1 MKVHANAPLGP
12 KGRETMVLR
21 VLEQGWS
28 RTEAAEAAG
37 VSERTCSKW
46 VRRYR
51 ADGERRAAGSLVGA
65 EVDPAPH
72 ARRARRDHRVAAQ
85 AADDCGAEI
94 AFCLA
99 MALSTVSAVLLRVGL
114 GKLSRLEPPEP
125 PNRYERRHAGELLHV
140 DVKKLG
146 RIADG
151 RAGHRVHGNRRLQL
165 SPRRRDAAGR
175 DRKLVG
181 WEYVHVCVDDATR
194 LAYVEVLADEKA
206 TTAVGFLQRAVAF
219 YASHG
224 VRVRA
229 VMSDNGACYR
239 STIHAFACRA
249 LDIRHL
255 RTRPYR
261 PRTNGKAERFIRT
274 LLAGWAY
281 GAIYGSSHER
291 TAALDGWIWT
301 YNHRRPHG
309 ALSHKTPIARLNDLS
324 RCRFLRRATGFDRI
338 ESDDRP
344 CVGMP
349 LFALEATG
357 SLHRAWATELERRW
371 PRSLRFFAPSE
382 TQAAQGAARA
392 RAVSDRRSRF
402 RGARLARAPR
412 HWSPCEPHRVSK
424 RCSRAVAH
432 RRQFDLSRS
441 RRSANDYMTN
451 STRSRPVSRPPHRM
465 AARCH
470 CTRRPRRAVLACA
483 AAFAG
488 QSPSPRRCRRAP
500 AAA

>member
-28 RTEAAEAAG
+28 RTQAAEAAG

-46 VRRYR
+46 IKRYCREGR
-51 ADGERRAAGSLVGA
+51 AGLLDRSSAPISIPHRTPDELV
-65 EVDPAPH
+65 EVVVVL
-72 ARRARRDHRVAAQ
+72 RKLRMT
-85 AADDCGAEI
+85 GAEI

-146 RIADG
+146 RII
-151 RAGHRVHGNRRLQL
+151 RPGHRVTG
-165 SPRRRDAAGR
+165 SRRDRR
-175 DRKLVG
+175 DQGKKG
-181 WEYVHVCVDDATR
+181 WEFVHVCVDDATR
-194 LAYVEVLADEKA
+194 LAYVEVLSDEKA
-206 TTAVGFLQRAVAF
+206 TTAVAFLRRSVAF

-224 VRVRA
+224 ITVKA

-249 LDIRHL
+249 LGIRHL

-281 GAIYGSSHER
+281 GAIYGTSAER
-291 TAALDGWIWT
+291 TAALDGWLWT

-309 ALSHKTPIARLNDLS
+309 ALSHKTPIARL
-324 RCRFLRRATGFDRI
+324 
-338 ESDDRP
+338 
-344 CVGMP
+344 
-349 LFALEATG
+349 
-357 SLHRAWATELERRW
+357 TELNN
-371 PRSLRFFAPSE
+371 
-382 TQAAQGAARA
+382 
-392 RAVSDRRSRF
+392 
-402 RGARLARAPR
+402 LAG
-412 HWSPCEPHRVSK
+412 S
-424 RCSRAVAH
+424 
-432 RRQFDLSRS
+432 
-441 RRSANDYMTN
+441 YI
-451 STRSRPVSRPPHRM
+451 
-465 AARCH
+465 
-470 CTRRPRRAVLACA
+470 
-483 AAFAG
+483 
-488 QSPSPRRCRRAP
+488 
-500 AAA
+500 